1 MTDAQSDNGQFIY
14 SMLVELGITPD
25 EWRNMDPRDTLWLL
39 TAHSEK
45 NRRANQEAKQAQHKA
60 RAKTMTRR

>member
-1 MTDAQSDNGQFIY
+1 MTEAQSDHGQFIY
-14 SMLVELGITPD
+14 AMLVELGITPD

-45 NRRANQEAKQAQHKA
+45 NRRANESAKRAEHKA
-60 RAKTMTRR
+60 RAKQMTRR

>member
-14 SMLVELGITPD
+14 AMLVELGITPD

-45 NRRANQEAKQAQHKA
+45 NRRANQHAKQAQHKA

>member
-14 SMLVELGITPD
+14 AMLVELGITPN
-25 EWRNMDPRDTLWLL
+25 EWRNMDSRDTLWLL

-45 NRRANQEAKQAQHKA
+45 NRRVNQKNKQAEHTQRAKQ
-60 RAKTMTRR
+60 MTRR

>member
-14 SMLVELGITPD
+14 AMLVELGITPD